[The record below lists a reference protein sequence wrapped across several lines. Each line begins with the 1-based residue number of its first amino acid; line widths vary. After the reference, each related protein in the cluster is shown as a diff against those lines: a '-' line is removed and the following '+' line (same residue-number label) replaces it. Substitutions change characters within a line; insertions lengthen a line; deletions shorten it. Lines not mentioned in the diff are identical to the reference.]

1 MKFSLD
7 NYNLNTC
14 ADDFYLIVG
23 LSAFL
28 LEGEIMIFSLGL
40 ILIIGMILAK
50 VFDKLKLPGIIGM
63 LLTGII
69 LGPQVLNLLDTNIL
83 GISSDLRTIALI
95 VILLKAGLSL
105 DIKDLKKV
113 GRSAILLSFLPA
125 SFEILAYAIF
135 APKILGLSLIDSLL
149 MGAVMA
155 AVSPAIVVPRMVK
168 LIDEGYGKNE
178 SVPQMILAGASC
190 DDVFVL
196 VLYSSFFSMAK
207 GVAFSYKS
215 LLKVPVSIVL
225 GIGFGILIGYL
236 LYLFFERRYKNGS
249 YIRNSTKVIIILATA
264 FLLVSME
271 GMLKGIIPISGLLAV
286 IAMAT
291 SYKIRAEKGVV
302 DSLSDK
308 FAKLWIFAEILLF
321 VLVGAEV
328 NIKYMTGIGSIGIF
342 LIFLGLIIRSF
353 GVFISVAGSRLNKKE
368 IIFTIFSYT
377 PKATVQ
383 AAIGSVA
390 LNNGLDSGIAILLVA
405 VLGIIITAPLGDIL
419 IDKSYKKL
427 LKKPLINLKV

>member
-1 MKFSLD
+1 
-7 NYNLNTC
+7 
-14 ADDFYLIVG
+14 
-23 LSAFL
+23 
-28 LEGEIMIFSLGL
+28 MILSLGL
-40 ILIIGMILAK
+40 ILIVGMVFAK
-50 VFDKLKLPGIIGM
+50 IFDKLKLPRIIGM

-69 LGPQVLNLLDTNIL
+69 LGPQVLNLLDENIL
-83 GISSDLRTIALI
+83 KISPDLRTIALI

-105 DIKDLKKV
+105 DIGDLKKV

-125 SFEILAYAIF
+125 SFEILSYAIF
-135 APKILGLSLIDSLL
+135 VPIILGLNLIDGLL

-168 LIDEGYGKNE
+168 LIDEGYGKDE
-178 SVPQMILAGASC
+178 SIPQMILAGASC

-196 VLYSSFFSMAK
+196 VLFSSFLSMAK
-207 GVAFSYKS
+207 GSEFSYKS

-225 GIGFGILIGYL
+225 GIGVGIVIGYL

-249 YIRNSTKVIIILATA
+249 YIRNSSKVIIILAIA
-264 FLLVSME
+264 FLLVSLE
-271 GMLKGIIPISGLLAV
+271 GLVKNIIPISGLLAV
-286 IAMAT
+286 IAMAS
-291 SYKIRAEKGVV
+291 SYKIKAEERVV
-302 DSLSDK
+302 DRLSEK

-328 NIKYMTGIGSIGIF
+328 DIKYMTGIGFTGII
-342 LIFLGLIIRSF
+342 LIILGLLIRSI
-353 GVFISVAGSRLNKKE
+353 GVFISVAGSKLNKYEK
-368 IIFTIFSYT
+368 IFTILAYT

-390 LNNGLDSGIAILLVA
+390 LANGIGSGMAILSIA
-405 VLGIIITAPLGDIL
+405 VLGIIITAPLGAIL

-427 LKKPLINLKV
+427 LKKAPN

>member
-1 MKFSLD
+1 
-7 NYNLNTC
+7 
-14 ADDFYLIVG
+14 
-23 LSAFL
+23 
-28 LEGEIMIFSLGL
+28 MILSLGL
-40 ILIIGMILAK
+40 ILIVGMIFAK
-50 VFDKLKLPGIIGM
+50 IFDKLKLPRIIGM

-69 LGPQVLNLLDTNIL
+69 LGPQVLNLLDTSIL

-113 GRSAILLSFLPA
+113 GRSAVLLSFLPA

-135 APKILGLSLIDSLL
+135 VPKLLGLSLIDSLL

-168 LIDEGYGKNE
+168 LMDEGYGKKE

-196 VLYSSFFSMAK
+196 VLFSSFLSMAK
-207 GVAFSYKS
+207 GSVFSYKS
-215 LLKVPVSIVL
+215 LLKVPISIVL
-225 GIGFGILIGYL
+225 GIGLGILIGYL

-249 YIRNSTKVIIILATA
+249 YIRNSTKVIIILALA
-264 FLLVSME
+264 FLLVSLE
-271 GMLKGIIPISGLLAV
+271 GMVKDIIPISGLLGI
-286 IAMAT
+286 IAMAS
-291 SYKIRAEKGVV
+291 SYKIKADVKIV
-302 DSLSDK
+302 DRLSEK

-328 NIKYMTGIGSIGIF
+328 DIKYMTGIGFVGIL
-342 LIFLGLIIRSF
+342 LIFLGLLIRSI
-353 GVFISVAGSRLNKKE
+353 GVFTSVAGSRLNKNEK
-368 IIFTIFSYT
+368 IFTILAYT

-390 LNNGLDSGIAILLVA
+390 LANGLESGMAILSVA
-405 VLGIIITAPLGDIL
+405 VLGIIITAPLGAIL

-427 LKKPLINLKV
+427 LKKAPN

>member
-1 MKFSLD
+1 
-7 NYNLNTC
+7 
-14 ADDFYLIVG
+14 
-23 LSAFL
+23 
-28 LEGEIMIFSLGL
+28 MILSLGL
-40 ILIIGMILAK
+40 ILIVGMIFAK
-50 VFDKLKLPGIIGM
+50 IFEKLKLPRIIGM

-69 LGPQVLNLLDTNIL
+69 LGPQVLNMLDSNIL
-83 GISSDLRTIALI
+83 AISSDLRTIALI

-113 GRSAILLSFLPA
+113 GRSAVLLSFLPA

-135 APKILGLSLIDSLL
+135 VPKLLGLSLIDSLL

-178 SVPQMILAGASC
+178 SVPQMILAGSSC

-196 VLYSSFFSMAK
+196 VLFSSFLSMAK
-207 GVAFSYKS
+207 GSAFSYKS
-215 LLKVPVSIVL
+215 LLNVPISIVL
-225 GIGFGILIGYL
+225 GIGLGIIIGYL

-249 YIRNSTKVIIILATA
+249 YIRNSSKVIIILALA

-271 GMLKGIIPISGLLAV
+271 NMVKDIIPVSGLLAV
-286 IAMAT
+286 IAMA
-291 SYKIRAEKGVV
+291 SAYKIKAEEKVV
-302 DSLSDK
+302 ERLSEK
-308 FAKLWIFAEILLF
+308 FAKIWIFAEILLF

-328 NIKYMTGIGSIGIF
+328 DIKYMTGIGSVGIL
-342 LIFLGLIIRSF
+342 LIFFGLIIRSL
-353 GVFISVAGSRLNKKE
+353 GVFLSVSGSKLNKNEK
-368 IIFTIFSYT
+368 IFTIFAYT

-390 LNNGLDSGIAILLVA
+390 LANGLRSGMAILSVA
-405 VLGIIITAPLGDIL
+405 VLGIIITAPFGAIL
-419 IDKSYKKL
+419 IDNSYKKL
-427 LKKPLINLKV
+427 LKKASN